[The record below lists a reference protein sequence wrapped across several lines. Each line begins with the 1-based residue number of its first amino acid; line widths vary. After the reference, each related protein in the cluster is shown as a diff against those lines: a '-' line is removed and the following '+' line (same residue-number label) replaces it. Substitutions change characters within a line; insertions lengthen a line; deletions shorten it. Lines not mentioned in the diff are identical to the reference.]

1 MDVIAVIIGNSLLT
15 DNAPIYE
22 AIAQAMKESPIPV
35 LPVFSSLTTAGD
47 LITRFI
53 DSGAVF
59 FQDEVS
65 LAAALARLR
74 ARSGP
79 EEEAPELSGYDRAA
93 VASVLDGKQGILSA
107 EDVHQLLKA
116 AGFRPVPQTLIKD
129 RAQASAI
136 LKDQAFPVAVK
147 VLGPLHKTDAGG
159 VRLNVPGPAEA
170 LAAFDDMMSIDGAQ
184 GVLVQPMVIGTE
196 MILGINHEKD
206 FGHLAMFGLGGIF
219 TEALKDVSFGLTPLT
234 LAESL
239 DMVRGIQ
246 GVSVLSGLRGQK
258 GVSLEA
264 AANCL
269 RRLSLLATDFPQI
282 REMDINPLKGSGE
295 DLFAVDARIIL
306 D

>member
-1 MDVIAVIIGNSLLT
+1 
-15 DNAPIYE
+15 
-22 AIAQAMKESPIPV
+22 MKESPIPV
-35 LPVFSSLTTAGD
+35 VPVFSSLTTAGD

-53 DSGAVF
+53 NSGAVF

-74 ARSGP
+74 SRSGP
-79 EEEAPELSGYDRAA
+79 EDEAPELSGYDRAA

-116 AGFRPVPQTLIKD
+116 AGFRPVPQTLIQD
-129 RAQASAI
+129 RAQASAT
-136 LKDQAFPVAVK
+136 LKDQTFPVAVK

-170 LAAFDDMMSIDGAQ
+170 LAAFDDMMAIDGAQ
-184 GVLVQPMVIGTE
+184 GVLVQPMVTGTE
-196 MILGINHEKD
+196 MILGINHEKG

-234 LAESL
+234 PTESM

-264 AANCL
+264 AADCL

-282 REMDINPLKGSGE
+282 REMDINPLKGNGE
-295 DLFAVDARIIL
+295 ALFAVDARIIL